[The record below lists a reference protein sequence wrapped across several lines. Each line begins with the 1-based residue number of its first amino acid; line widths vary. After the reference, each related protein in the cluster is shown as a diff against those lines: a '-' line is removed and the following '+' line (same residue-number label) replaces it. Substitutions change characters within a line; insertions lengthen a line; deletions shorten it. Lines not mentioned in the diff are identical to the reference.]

1 MKPNLIQFTLAV
13 GLIFFGNIMSA
24 QKYSNEFL
32 NIGLGARAQGMSN
45 AITCVTNDAMS
56 AYWNPA
62 GLMDMGIDKGVQIG
76 AMHNEWFAGIGKYD
90 YLGIAV
96 PISGGKRALAISG
109 IRFGIDNIPNTLS
122 LYQSDG
128 TINYD
133 NVVEFSAADYAFLAS
148 YAQKIGKE
156 NSKLSM
162 GMNMKV
168 VYRQIGSFANSWGF
182 GLDAGLQYHSG
193 PLRLSLM
200 VRDVTSTFNAWAF
213 NFKANEKEQLKL
225 TNNEIPLNSL
235 EYTLP
240 QVVLGFGYYKEI
252 AKFGI
257 LGTMDWVATTDGKRN
272 VLVSAKPI
280 SLAPSFGAELNYN
293 KLVYLR
299 GGIGRFQQ
307 QTELNGQKSWLA
319 TPSFGVGLQ
328 LKAVKIDYAYS
339 DMGDSRNKAYS
350 HVISLIVHLKPK
362 KTSKFG

>member
-1 MKPNLIQFTLAV
+1 MKPNLRQLLI
-13 GLIFFGNIMSA
+13 IFFLFILSKNIFA

-32 NIGLGARAQGMSN
+32 NIGIGARAQGMSN
-45 AITCVTNDAMS
+45 AITSVTNDAMS

-62 GLMDMGIDKGVQIG
+62 GLINMGIDKGVQVG

-148 YAQKIGKE
+148 YAQKIGKPT
-156 NSKLSM
+156 SKFSL

-182 GLDAGLQYHSG
+182 GLDAGLQYQSG
-193 PLRLSLM
+193 PFRLSFM
-200 VRDVTSTFNAWAF
+200 ARDITSTFNAWAF
-213 NFKANEKEQLKL
+213 NFKANEKELLKL
-225 TNNEIPLNSL
+225 TNNEIPVNSL

-240 QVVLGFGYYKEI
+240 QMVLGFGYYREI
-252 AKFGI
+252 AKFGF

-272 VLVSAKPI
+272 VLISSKPI
-280 SLAPSFGAELNYN
+280 SLAPSIGIELNYN

-299 GGIGRFQQ
+299 GGVGRFQQ
-307 QTELNGQKSWLA
+307 QTELDGQKSWLA

-328 LKAVKIDYAYS
+328 IKAVKIDYAYS

-350 HVISLIVHLKPK
+350 HVISLLVHLKPK
-362 KTSKFG
+362 KTSKYG